1 MTSIWCPNA
10 ISSLDLQD
18 YLVTDTEMTFTLL
31 IPQVHHRHL
40 KVRAILLLAALWL
53 TACNTVVEVPSSNYG
68 SRVNYLVLHAT
79 SEDFAE
85 SLRLLTQPTAN
96 PVSSHYLV
104 PAPGDPSY
112 TRSSLRVHRLV
123 PELERAWH
131 AGVSYWAE
139 ETGLNDRSI
148 GIEIVNEFKCSGTSD
163 PINETAPEDISCEF
177 PSYDEKQIALV
188 IELASDILARY
199 PSINP
204 IDVVAHS
211 DIAILRKSD
220 PGPEF
225 PWKRLYEAGI
235 GAWYEEDIKA
245 DYEQRFAQRLPE
257 ISTIQN
263 ALNRLGYRIEASGR
277 FDSGTR
283 YAMRAMQL
291 HYRPQNYAGEIDAE
305 SAAIIWALLEKYR
318 PRELE
323 ALLIA
328 DQ

>member
-1 MTSIWCPNA
+1 MASLTVL
-10 ISSLDLQD
+10 ISP
-18 YLVTDTEMTFTLL
+18 T
-31 IPQVHHRHL
+31 HHPSFIG
-40 KVRAILLLAALWL
+40 RAILLLAMLWL
-53 TACNTVVEVPSSNYG
+53 TACSSVVEVPSSNYG
-68 SRVNYLVLHAT
+68 SRVKYLVLHAT

-148 GIEIVNEFKCSGTSD
+148 GIEIVNEFKCTGTTD
-163 PINETAPEDISCEF
+163 PVNETAPEDISCEF
-177 PSYDEKQIALV
+177 PSYSEEQIALV
-188 IELASDILARY
+188 IELVSDILARY
-199 PSINP
+199 PAIDP
-204 IDVVAHS
+204 IDVVGHS

-235 GAWYEEDIKA
+235 GAWYEEDLKA
-245 DYEQRFAQRLPE
+245 DYERRFAQRLPD
-257 ISTIQN
+257 ITTIQD
-263 ALNRLGYRIEASGR
+263 ALKRLGYYVETTGQ
-277 FDSGTR
+277 FDNATR

-305 SAAIIWALLEKYR
+305 SVAIIWALLEKYR

-323 ALLIA
+323 ELLIA
-328 DQ
+328 KQ

>member
-1 MTSIWCPNA
+1 MT
-10 ISSLDLQD
+10 L
-18 YLVTDTEMTFTLL
+18 TTLNSTTHRPAL
-31 IPQVHHRHL
+31 IAR
-40 KVRAILLLAALWL
+40 RILLLTALWL
-53 TACNTVVEVPSSNYG
+53 TACSNVVEVPSSNYG
-68 SRVNYLVLHAT
+68 SRVKYLVLHAT

-148 GIEIVNEFKCSGTSD
+148 GIEIVNEFKCSGTSG
-163 PINETAPEDISCEF
+163 PVNETVPEDISCEF
-177 PSYDEKQIALV
+177 PSYDEEQIALV
-188 IELASDILARY
+188 IELVSDILARY

-204 IDVVAHS
+204 IDVVGHS

-220 PGPEF
+220 PGPKF

-235 GAWYEEDIKA
+235 GAWYQEDLKA
-245 DYEQRFAQRLPE
+245 DYEQRFEQRLPD
-257 ISTIQN
+257 IATVQD
-263 ALNRLGYRIEASGR
+263 ALNRLGYFVEPTGQ
-277 FDSGTR
+277 FDNATR

-291 HYRPQNYAGEIDAE
+291 HFRPQNYTGEIDAE
-305 SAAIIWALLEKYR
+305 SVAIIWALLEKYR

-323 ALLIA
+323 ELLKT
-328 DQ
+328 

>member
-1 MTSIWCPNA
+1 MT
-10 ISSLDLQD
+10 L
-18 YLVTDTEMTFTLL
+18 TTLNSTTHRPAL
-31 IPQVHHRHL
+31 IAR
-40 KVRAILLLAALWL
+40 RILLLTALWL
-53 TACNTVVEVPSSNYG
+53 TACSNVVEVPSSNYG
-68 SRVNYLVLHAT
+68 SRVKYLVLHAT

-148 GIEIVNEFKCSGTSD
+148 GIEIVNEFKCSGTSG
-163 PINETAPEDISCEF
+163 PVNETVPEDISCEF
-177 PSYDEKQIALV
+177 PSYDEEQIALV
-188 IELASDILARY
+188 IELVSDILARY

-204 IDVVAHS
+204 IDVVGHS

-220 PGPEF
+220 PGPKF

-235 GAWYEEDIKA
+235 GAWYQEDLKA
-245 DYEQRFAQRLPE
+245 DYEQRFEQRLPD
-257 ISTIQN
+257 IATVQD
-263 ALNRLGYRIEASGR
+263 ALNRLGYFVETTGQLDNA
-277 FDSGTR
+277 TR

-305 SAAIIWALLEKYR
+305 SVAIIWALLEKYR

-323 ALLIA
+323 ALSLA
-328 DQ
+328 KQ

>member
-1 MTSIWCPNA
+1 
-10 ISSLDLQD
+10 
-18 YLVTDTEMTFTLL
+18 
-31 IPQVHHRHL
+31 
-40 KVRAILLLAALWL
+40 
-53 TACNTVVEVPSSNYG
+53 VPSSNYG
-68 SRVNYLVLHAT
+68 SRVKYLVLHAT

-148 GIEIVNEFKCSGTSD
+148 GIEIVNEFKCSGTSG
-163 PINETAPEDISCEF
+163 PVNETVPEDISCEF
-177 PSYDEKQIALV
+177 PSYDEEQIALV
-188 IELASDILARY
+188 IELVSDILARY

-204 IDVVAHS
+204 IDVVGHS

-220 PGPEF
+220 PGPKF

-235 GAWYEEDIKA
+235 GAWYQEDLKA
-245 DYEQRFAQRLPE
+245 DYEQRFEQRLPD
-257 ISTIQN
+257 IATVQD
-263 ALNRLGYRIEASGR
+263 ALNRLGYFVEPTGQ
-277 FDSGTR
+277 FDNATR

-291 HYRPQNYAGEIDAE
+291 HFRPQNYNGEIDAE
-305 SAAIIWALLEKYR
+305 SVAIIWALLEKYR

-323 ALLIA
+323 ELLKT
-328 DQ
+328 

>member
-1 MTSIWCPNA
+1 MPGLTAHQVPKDCGVTETKMTLTALNSTTHRPA
-10 ISSLDLQD
+10 
-18 YLVTDTEMTFTLL
+18 LL
-31 IPQVHHRHL
+31 AR
-40 KVRAILLLAALWL
+40 RILLLTALWL
-53 TACNTVVEVPSSNYG
+53 TACSNVVEVPSSNYG
-68 SRVNYLVLHAT
+68 SRVKYLVLHAT

-148 GIEIVNEFKCSGTSD
+148 GIEIVNEFKCSGTSG
-163 PINETAPEDISCEF
+163 PVNETVPEDISCEF
-177 PSYDEKQIALV
+177 PSYDEEQIALV
-188 IELASDILARY
+188 IELVSDILARY

-204 IDVVAHS
+204 IDVVGHS

-220 PGPEF
+220 PGPKF

-235 GAWYEEDIKA
+235 GAWYQEDLKA
-245 DYEQRFAQRLPE
+245 DYEQRFEQRLPD
-257 ISTIQN
+257 IATVQD
-263 ALNRLGYRIEASGR
+263 ALNRLGYFVETTGQLDNA
-277 FDSGTR
+277 TR

-291 HYRPQNYAGEIDAE
+291 HFRPRNYTGEIDAE
-305 SAAIIWALLEKYR
+305 SVAIIWALLEKYR

-323 ALLIA
+323 ALLKT
-328 DQ
+328 

>member
-1 MTSIWCPNA
+1 MAIAEVYSITKRPFLGA
-10 ISSLDLQD
+10 R
-18 YLVTDTEMTFTLL
+18 TT
-31 IPQVHHRHL
+31 
-40 KVRAILLLAALWL
+40 LLLAALWL
-53 TACNTVVEVPSSNYG
+53 AACSSIVDAPSSNYG
-68 SRVNYLVLHAT
+68 SRVKYLVLHAT

-104 PAPGDPSY
+104 PASGDPSY
-112 TRSSLRVHRLV
+112 PRSRLRVHQLV

-131 AGVSYWAE
+131 AGISYWAE

-163 PINETAPEDISCEF
+163 AINQTAPEDIRCEF
-177 PSYDEKQIALV
+177 PSYDEEQIQLL
-188 IELASDILARY
+188 IELVSDILTRY

-204 IDVVAHS
+204 IDVVGHS

-225 PWKRLYEAGI
+225 PWRRLYEAGI
-235 GAWYEEDIKA
+235 GAWYEEEVKA
-245 DYEQRFAQRLPE
+245 EYEKRFAQRLPE
-257 ISTIQN
+257 ISTIQD
-263 ALNRLGYRIEASGR
+263 ALNRLGYYLEASGQ
-277 FDSGTR
+277 FDNATR

-318 PRELE
+318 PRALA
-323 ALLIA
+323 ALLSA
-328 DQ
+328 HR